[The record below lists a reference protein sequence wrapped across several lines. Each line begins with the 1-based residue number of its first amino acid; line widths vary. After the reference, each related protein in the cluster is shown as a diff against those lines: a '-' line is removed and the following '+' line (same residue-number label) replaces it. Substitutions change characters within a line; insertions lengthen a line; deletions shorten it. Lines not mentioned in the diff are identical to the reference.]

1 MTGKSYIEEVTT
13 QNQPPFVDMRVVIG
27 KAYCN
32 STLVYENVPLQGK
45 MKNKVGI
52 LIIHQVRNIPLA
64 IDYDRRYQQLILQC
78 THTSHHCMFM

>member
-32 STLVYENVPLQGK
+32 SVYKNVHLQGK
-45 MKNKVGI
+45 MKNKVGYFD
-52 LIIHQVRNIPLA
+52 HPPSEKHPPSNP
-64 IDYDRRYQQLILQC
+64 IDYDRRCQQLIVQC